1 VPGYRIADFDE
12 LIRDGWPDVDPRRT
26 VLLEKAPA
34 ATPRMRADPDSAV
47 LPTAPG
53 SAGSA
58 RILRYANTEVD
69 VEVNAPAGGFLLL
82 TDVWHPWWRA
92 RVDGRPAEILK
103 ADVVFR
109 AVAVGPGLHRVEF
122 VFEPFR
128 GAWDELMEKLAGAR

>member
-1 VPGYRIADFDE
+1 
-12 LIRDGWPDVDPRRT
+12 
-26 VLLEKAPA
+26 
-34 ATPRMRADPDSAV
+34 MRADPGSA
-47 LPTAPG
+47 APG
-53 SAGSA
+53 SESSA

-109 AVAVGPGLHRVEF
+109 AVEVGPGMHRVEF

-128 GAWDELMEKLAGAR
+128 GAWDELMEKLTGARSPDERSEIRDQRQKTFPAPG